1 MITDPTTKHPKST
14 TVTMR
19 VIGPPGVM
27 TQLPASTILAEYTS
41 AASPPQL

>member
-1 MITDPTTKHPKST
+1 MITDPTSKHPKST
-14 TVTMR
+14 TVMMS

-27 TQLPASTILAEYTS
+27 AQLPASTILAEYTT